1 MNDFEMSELA
11 KQVKGLHELL
21 EVLMAEC
28 LEDKYEADK
37 DGAEEEE

>member
-1 MNDFEMSELA
+1 MNDYEMDELA

-21 EVLMAEC
+21 EVLMANC
-28 LEDKYEADK
+28 LDDEVDL

>member
-1 MNDFEMSELA
+1 MNDYEMEEIS

-21 EVLMAEC
+21 EVLMANC
-28 LEDKYEADK
+28 LDDEVDL

>member
-1 MNDFEMSELA
+1 MNDYEMEEIS

-21 EVLMAEC
+21 EVLMANC
-28 LEDKYEADK
+28 LEDEVDL

>member
-21 EVLMAEC
+21 EVLMANC
-28 LEDKYEADK
+28 LEDEVDI

>member
-1 MNDFEMSELA
+1 MNDYEMEEIS

-21 EVLMAEC
+21 EVLMANC
-28 LEDKYEADK
+28 LEDEVDI

>member
-1 MNDFEMSELA
+1 MNDFEMSDLS

-21 EVLMAEC
+21 EVLMANC
-28 LEDKYEADK
+28 LEDEVDL

>member
-1 MNDFEMSELA
+1 MEELS

-21 EVLMAEC
+21 EVLMANC
-28 LEDKYEADK
+28 LEDEVDI

>member
-1 MNDFEMSELA
+1 MNDFEMEELS

-21 EVLMAEC
+21 EVLMANC
-28 LEDKYEADK
+28 LEDEVDI

>member
-21 EVLMAEC
+21 EVLMANC
-28 LEDKYEADK
+28 LDDEVDL

>member
-1 MNDFEMSELA
+1 MNDFEMDELS

-21 EVLMAEC
+21 EVLMANC
-28 LEDKYEADK
+28 LEDEVDL

>member
-1 MNDFEMSELA
+1 MDELA

-21 EVLMAEC
+21 EVLMANC
-28 LEDKYEADK
+28 LEDEVDI

>member
-1 MNDFEMSELA
+1 MNDFEMEELS

-21 EVLMAEC
+21 EVLMANC
-28 LEDKYEADK
+28 LDDEVDL

>member
-21 EVLMAEC
+21 EVLMANC
-28 LEDKYEADK
+28 LEDEVDL